1 MNKKHLRS
9 IRIAERV
16 FSELKEFVK
25 PDVSEKEVA
34 TEIRKRVKKYG
45 AKKESFRVI
54 VASGK
59 NSAKIHGFSSRKKI
73 KPKDVIMF
81 DFGALY
87 QGWRSDITRS
97 YVVGKP
103 TQKQKKI
110 YALLKKAQ
118 AAGIK
123 RVKAGVKCSKIDD
136 AVRSVID
143 RAGFGDYFV
152 HSTGHGV
159 GKKTHEAPRISAN
172 NDNILKTGQIITIEP
187 GIYFKKKWGM
197 RVEDMILVTKNGAK
211 VLTNLPRKLQMTKS
225 K

>member
-1 MNKKHLRS
+1 MNKKHLTS

-25 PDVSEKEVA
+25 PGVSEKEVA
-34 TEIRKRVKKYG
+34 AEIRKRVKKYG

-73 KPKDVIMF
+73 RSKDVIMF

-87 QGWRSDITRS
+87 RGWRSDITRS
-97 YVVGKP
+97 YVLGQP
-103 TQKQKKI
+103 TKRQKNI
-110 YALLKKAQ
+110 YTLLKKAQ

-123 RVKAGVKCSKIDD
+123 RVKAGIKCSEIDNR
-136 AVRSVID
+136 VRNVIEK
-143 RAGFGDYFV
+143 AGYGEYFV
-152 HSTGHGV
+152 HTTGHGV
-159 GKKTHEAPRISAN
+159 GRKTHETPRISGN
-172 NDNILKTGQIITIEP
+172 NDNILKAGQIITIEP

-197 RVEDMILVTKNGAK
+197 RVEDMVLVTSRGHK
-211 VLTNLPRKLQMTKS
+211 VLTKLPRSLLL
-225 K
+225 